1 MPMMVLRRNYW
12 LSTTKGHS
20 VMFEAGVPK
29 FVSPAII
36 ADAVA
41 IGAEFVDAADKV
53 DITPDAPAGP
63 NSGPADATI
72 REQQILDAI
81 NLLVAE
87 NHRDSFAASGLP
99 KADAVSKLVD
109 YKVDKREVQAVWT
122 ARAEKI
128 ASGEFDA
135 NGVKVA

>member
-20 VMFEAGVPK
+20 VMFQAGVP
-29 FVSPAII
+29 VYVAPSIV

-41 IGAEFVDAADKV
+41 IGADPVDGEV
-53 DITPDAPAGP
+53 DITPQEPKGP
-63 NSGPADATI
+63 NTGPADKLL
-72 REQQILDAI
+72 RDQQILDAI

-87 NHRDSFAASGLP
+87 NHRDSFAASGVP
-99 KADAVSKLVD
+99 KSEAVSKLVD

-122 ARAEKI
+122 DRSERMAR
-128 ASGEFDA
+128 GELDV
-135 NGVKVA
+135 NGSKVE